1 MKFTSQICTTEEQ
14 SKRLLTLGIKKETAD
29 MMLVR
34 NFGYLLEEPYRVT
47 IWDPQTLSLHDN
59 FQEFI
64 DSMTRNL
71 KGIDEQYVNDG
82 YKPAWS
88 LHRLLCLLP
97 TEYIADIDFQ
107 QVMQDFV
114 FRSQDMYDEVIGC
127 IETLIKEGYFYEEYL
142 SK

>member
-1 MKFTSQICTTEEQ
+1 MTFNSQICTTKEQ
-14 SKRLLTLGIKKETAD
+14 SERLLALGIKKETAD

-71 KGIDEQYVNDG
+71 KGINEQYVNDG

-88 LHRLLCLLP
+88 LDRLISMINDSYT
-97 TEYIADIDFQ
+97 TEDYK
-107 QVMQDFV
+107 VELYTKLN
-114 FRSQDMYDEVIGC
+114 RYDEVIAQIQSLNHIGQFN
-127 IETLIKEGYFYEEYL
+127 KEFL
-142 SK
+142 AK

>member
-1 MKFTSQICTTEEQ
+1 MNFTSQVCTTKEQ
-14 SKRLLTLGIKKETAD
+14 SERLLTLGIKKETAD

-64 DSMTRNL
+64 DSMSRNL
-71 KGIDEQYVNDG
+71 KGIDKQYVNDG

-88 LHRLLCLLP
+88 LDRLISMINDSYT
-97 TEYIADIDFQ
+97 TEDYK
-107 QVMQDFV
+107 VELYTKLN
-114 FRSQDMYDEVIGC
+114 RYDEVIAQIQSLNHIGQFN
-127 IETLIKEGYFYEEYL
+127 KEFL
-142 SK
+142 TK

>member
-1 MKFTSQICTTEEQ
+1 MEFNSQVCTTKEQ
-14 SKRLLTLGIKKETAD
+14 SERLLALGLKRETAD
-29 MMLVR
+29 MMLIR

-82 YKPAWS
+82 YKPAWT
-88 LHRLLCLLP
+88 LDRLISMINDSYTAEDYKVELYTKLN
-97 TEYIADIDFQ
+97 
-107 QVMQDFV
+107 
-114 FRSQDMYDEVIGC
+114 RYDEVIAQIQSLNHIGQFN
-127 IETLIKEGYFYEEYL
+127 KEFL
-142 SK
+142 TK

>member
-1 MKFTSQICTTEEQ
+1 MNFDSQICTTKEQ
-14 SKRLLTLGIKKETAD
+14 SERLMSLGLKRETAD

-47 IWDPQTLSLHDN
+47 IWDTQTLSLHDN

-88 LHRLLCLLP
+88 LDRLICMINDSDTPEDYKIEFYTKLN
-97 TEYIADIDFQ
+97 
-107 QVMQDFV
+107 
-114 FRSQDMYDEVIGC
+114 RYDEAIALIQSLIHIGQFN
-127 IETLIKEGYFYEEYL
+127 KEYL
-142 SK
+142 T